1 MIYKNSSASLTP
13 NSVAYNNKLI
23 LTLQANCFSAY
34 LDWVKLSGSFLGSEL
49 SGFVSRLMSA
59 QVLTYFIC
67 VMSSSGHAFPKVKEG
82 VQGQAK
88 LTKHI

>member
-1 MIYKNSSASLTP
+1 MIYKNSSASFTP

-23 LTLQANCFSAY
+23 LIFQANCCSAY
-34 LDWVKLSGSFLGSEL
+34 LEWVKLSSSFLGSEL
-49 SGFVSRLMSA
+49 SRFGSRLMSA
-59 QVLTYFIC
+59 QVLTYFTC
-67 VMSSSGHAFPKVKEG
+67 VMSSSGRALPKVKEG